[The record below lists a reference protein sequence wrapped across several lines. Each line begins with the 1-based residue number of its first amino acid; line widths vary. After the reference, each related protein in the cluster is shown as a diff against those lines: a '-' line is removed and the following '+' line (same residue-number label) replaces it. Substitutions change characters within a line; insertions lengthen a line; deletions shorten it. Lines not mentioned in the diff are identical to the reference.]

1 MDYTRAE
8 FEEDWEAYCN
18 GWLHATLE
26 EAQEEYSGIQEAE
39 AEREMERAAARYWE
53 NRGSD
58 EIDAEIEHDRQR
70 GVIDFQ
76 AYPDNN
82 GIPCR

>member
-1 MDYTRAE
+1 MDYTRAD
-8 FEEDWEAYCN
+8 FEADWEAYCN

-26 EAQEEYSGIQEAE
+26 EAQEEYEAVQEAQ
-39 AEREMERAAARYWE
+39 ADWEMERAAERYWE

-58 EIDAEIEHDRQR
+58 EIDAEIEWDRQR
-70 GVIDFQ
+70 GVIDIQ
-76 AYPDNN
+76 AYPETG